1 MIFRPLFA
9 ALVPRTRSSL
19 EFTVG
24 TVANFGFKSGTR
36 IIELLVS
43 FSIPKVAQRSLRML
57 ANFGIGTLAVVSVA
71 AAAEPA
77 RAADAVFP
85 LASHIGLVAPAGMT
99 PSKTFRG
106 FEDRAASASILILEI
121 PSPALPG
128 VEKQMTPE
136 TLKKEGM
143 VEEKRETV
151 TVNGAK
157 GLLLGGT
164 QESDGKK
171 VRKWLLLASWP
182 EGASLVAFQVPD
194 ENKGKYPD
202 ASVRAA
208 LMSVTLRQTVP
219 VDEQLRLVPVQ
230 FDELSGMRPF
240 RVLGNS
246 SVFLTDGAADP
257 KEPAEQPLFIV
268 TVAPGGPEE
277 TSDRANFSRQLF
289 AGLNDFKDLRIVG
302 TDVLRLDNVQ
312 TYEIQAEAK
321 DPKSDAPLKLVQ
333 WIRFGNGAFIRF
345 VGIARADS
353 WAEAFPKF
361 RAVRDGTKPR
371 G

>member
-1 MIFRPLFA
+1 MMFRPLFA
-9 ALVPRTRSSL
+9 ALAIVSL
-19 EFTVG
+19 
-24 TVANFGFKSGTR
+24 AS
-36 IIELLVS
+36 
-43 FSIPKVAQRSLRML
+43 
-57 ANFGIGTLAVVSVA
+57 A
-71 AAAEPA
+71 AAPA

-85 LASHIGLVAPAGMT
+85 LASHVGLVAPAGMT
-99 PSKTFRG
+99 ASKTFRG
-106 FEDRAASASILILEI
+106 FEDRAASASIMILEI
-121 PSPALPG
+121 PPQALAG
-128 VEKQMTPE
+128 VEKQLTPE

-151 TVNGAK
+151 TLNGGK

-164 QESDGKK
+164 QEADNKK

-182 EGASLVAFQVPD
+182 EGASLVAFQVPE

-202 ASVRAA
+202 ASVRTA

-219 VDEQLRLVPVQ
+219 VDEQLRLVPIQ
-230 FDELSGMRPF
+230 FDDLSGMRPF

-246 SVFLTDGAADP
+246 SIFLTEGAADP

-268 TVAPGGPEE
+268 SVAPGGPEE

-302 TDVLRLDNVQ
+302 SDILKLDNLQ
-312 TYEIQAEAK
+312 TFEIQGEAK
-321 DPKSDAPLKLVQ
+321 DPKSDVPMKLVQ
-333 WIRFGNGAFIRF
+333 WVRFGNGAFIRF
-345 VGIARADS
+345 VGIARADNWS
-353 WAEAFPKF
+353 EAFPKF